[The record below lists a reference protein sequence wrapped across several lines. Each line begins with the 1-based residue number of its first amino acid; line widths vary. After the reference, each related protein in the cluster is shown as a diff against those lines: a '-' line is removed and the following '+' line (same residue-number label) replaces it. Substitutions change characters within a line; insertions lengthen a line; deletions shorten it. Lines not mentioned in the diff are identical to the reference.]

1 VGSGA
6 AATWA
11 VFTPCEPGTPVAGT
25 ELADAL
31 GPLPVDLV
39 LKTFDGHGLFL
50 LPLFRSLELFW
61 HSYARLVLVMDSH
74 REALLTAVAPA
85 HATAVIEPLGPRGG
99 GYFGQM
105 WSNLWMDAYTAS
117 PIVALL
123 DSDVVFQ
130 YRVGW
135 DTLTVADP
143 GSATGGRKLVLR
155 YLRCPAGQAAPGDA
169 VPRATAS
176 VAPSPGG
183 GTAEWERFEGDL
195 GCLYR
200 TGVEALLKLPYYGN
214 FMVQAPLLVPRT
226 ALAALRAHVTRAH
239 GGKDFDDVM
248 QEIAAAGLSFSQ
260 HSALGNFL
268 LHTTASGTSAATLGL
283 DGSPAAGRLS
293 GLHFVAWG
301 REEQFPHVG
310 RHIGWEDEGPLKTHP
325 ERYVPY
331 ALGVLRKGVCA
342 SYANVAG
349 ALCDR
354 DGADAQRE
362 DLYRFQTFGAGPGH
376 VSPPV
381 AYPLAPRACYVP
393 PRLAGWAAAEQARTA
408 AAAPARGGA

>member
-1 VGSGA
+1 MGA
-6 AATWA
+6 SDLDA
-11 VFTPCEPGTPVAGT
+11 
-25 ELADAL
+25 AL

-39 LKTFDGHGLFL
+39 LKSFDGHAAFL
-50 LPLFRSLELFW
+50 LPLFKSLELFW
-61 HSYARLVLVMDSH
+61 ASYARLVLVVDSP
-74 REALLTAVAPA
+74 REAMITAVAPP
-85 HATAVIEPLGPRGG
+85 HAIAVVEPLGGRGG

-117 PIVALL
+117 PIIGLL

-143 GSATGGRKLVLR
+143 ASPVGGRKLVLR

-200 TGVEALLKLPYYGN
+200 DGVEHLLKLPYYGN

-226 ALAALRAHVTRAH
+226 ALAGLRAHVSRAH
-239 GGKDFDDVM
+239 GGRDFDDVM
-248 QEIAAAGLSFSQ
+248 QDIAARGLPFSQ

-268 LHTTASGTSAATLGL
+268 LHTIASGGAAAAALGL
-283 DGSPAAGRLS
+283 DGSARAGRLS
-293 GLHFVAWG
+293 GLHFVPWG
-301 REEQFPHVG
+301 RAEMFPHVG
-310 RHIGWEDEGPLKTHP
+310 RHIGWEDEGPLKKHP

-331 ALGVLRKGVCA
+331 AMGVLRKGACA
-342 SYANVAG
+342 AYANVEAR
-349 ALCDR
+349 LCDTAV
-354 DGADAQRE
+354 ADAMGN
-362 DLYRFQTFGAGPGH
+362 DLYRFQTFGPGPGH

-381 AYPLAPRACYVP
+381 AYPLAPPACYVP
-393 PRLAGWAAAEQARTA
+393 PRLAEQARTA
-408 AAAPARGGA
+408 AAT